1 MKFTD
6 PMNTMNP
13 IEISPTLYRH
23 GRVTACFR
31 PKGGFTVRV
40 DGEEVAGGPDSST
53 YDQILTDLVEDGS
66 FPEDVQCSIQSVSD
80 SMRRSLHDYYVFV
93 EA

>member
-1 MKFTD
+1 MMSL
-6 PMNTMNP
+6 MNQENS
-13 IEISPTLYRH
+13 IEISPALYRH

-31 PKGGFTVRV
+31 PKGGFSVRV
-40 DGEEVAGGPDSST
+40 NGEEVAGGPDSST
-53 YDQILTDLVEDGS
+53 YDVILTDLEQDGS
-66 FPEDVQCSIQSVSD
+66 FPVDVRTSIQEILN